1 MDCWRR
7 PMSFQFCVMPRLRSS
22 FSPTV
27 ASFMS
32 SAAALGIFLSL
43 SFLLSH
49 LSIHLHVY
57 LCTCLSAMNAGFFL
71 LGLLLCLS
79 HKFLD
84 LPGYGC
90 DCVQFWKG
98 QVASFRENL
107 GYGFWHF
114 FCLWLDY
121 WSDLLFL
128 VPCPC
133 WWWEIRDQ
141 RTAWFKAVTFW
152 FFAFEIVFV
161 DISNTKWGRYMQ
173 SGTGSSWNWP

>member
-98 QVASFRENL
+98 SGGLLSGEFRL
-107 GYGFWHF
+107 WFLAF
-114 FCLWLDY
+114 FFVFGWII
-121 WSDLLFL
+121 DLIFY
-128 VPCPC
+128 
-133 WWWEIRDQ
+133 
-141 RTAWFKAVTFW
+141 FW
-152 FFAFEIVFV
+152 FRVQADGER
-161 DISNTKWGRYMQ
+161 SETKRQ
-173 SGTGSSWNWP
+173 LGSRL